1 MHRPLLVAHL
11 VVTKV
16 RVGQQ
21 RLPHPGH
28 TAVAKNTEGTRKKG
42 RFHPVVLDHLMFEKP
57 DQGLRH
63 GQAHRGERCHGPK
76 LLLQTAIFT
85 GSRALR

>member
-42 RFHPVVLDHLMFEKP
+42 RFHPVVLDNLMFEKP

-63 GQAHRGERCHGPK
+63 GQAHRGERSHVPK